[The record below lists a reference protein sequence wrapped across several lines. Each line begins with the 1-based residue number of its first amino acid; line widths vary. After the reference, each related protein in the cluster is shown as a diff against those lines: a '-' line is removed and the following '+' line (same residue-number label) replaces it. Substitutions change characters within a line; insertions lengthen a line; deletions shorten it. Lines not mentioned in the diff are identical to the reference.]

1 MNYFTKVLK
10 YGLDYTY
17 YGVLNIVFNI
27 LYAIFSALAFVS
39 FIPMLDV
46 LFKQTKGVYIKPEY
60 FGISNIREYLEDY
73 FNYYISRQLETD
85 ISSTLILVVGIVIF
99 FFLMKNLFN
108 YLALYN
114 ITFVKNGLLKNL
126 RGKLYS
132 KVVSMPISYFL
143 NKKKGDLMS
152 RITADILEIQ
162 TSYLSILEL
171 MVREPLTILFTLIVM
186 FTISPELTLFVILFI
201 PISGFIISII
211 GKKLRKDSKEVQQQQ
226 SNFLSM
232 IDETIS
238 GQKVIKSFLSESFFN
253 QKFDSINEML
263 YKFSN
268 KVINRKNL
276 AGPFSEFMGILV
288 IGVLLWFGGKM
299 VLINETISGTTF
311 IVFMGLAYNILT
323 PAKNLSKS
331 FYSIKKGNAAA
342 ERVFEI
348 IEFKPENDSN
358 RDQLLE
364 TFIDKIEF
372 KNVDFSFGQ
381 TKILDKISFTIK
393 KGESVALVG
402 SSGSGKTTIANL
414 LNGFY
419 NSDSGS
425 ISIDGMEISSITR
438 ESLYKKISIVTQE
451 SILFNDT
458 IMNNIRIGDLDSID
472 GDIINAAKE
481 ANAHEFILEQNE
493 KYDTN
498 IGDYGGKLSGGQ
510 KQRITIARAMLK
522 SPSILILDEAT
533 SSLDSESEKHV
544 QSAIENLMNQRTVFV
559 IAHRLSTVHNASKI
573 LVLDNGKIVQEGKHE
588 ELVNIDGL
596 YKQLHKMQFRT

>member
-1 MNYFTKVLK
+1 MSYFIRVLK
-10 YGLDYTY
+10 YGIEYY
-17 YGVLNIVFNI
+17 NYGVLNIFFNI

-46 LFKQTKGVYIKPEY
+46 LFKQTKTVYTEPEY
-60 FGISNIREYLEDY
+60 VGFSNILEYTEDY
-73 FNYYISRQLETD
+73 FNYYLSNQLETD

-126 RGKLYS
+126 RENLYS
-132 KVVSMPISYFL
+132 KVLNMPISYFL

-171 MVREPLTILFTLIVM
+171 MVREPLTIIFTLIVM
-186 FTISPELTLFVILFI
+186 FTISPQLTLFVTLFI

-226 SNFLSM
+226 SNFLSI

-238 GQKVIKSFLSESFFN
+238 GQKVIKSFLSENFFHN
-253 QKFDSINEML
+253 KFKSINNLL
-263 YKFSN
+263 YRFSN

-299 VLINETISGTTF
+299 VLISETISGTTF

-348 IEFKPENDSN
+348 IEYNKNKYDENRTLDFKKFKKNI
-358 RDQLLE
+358 
-364 TFIDKIEF
+364 TFNNVEF
-372 KNVDFSFGQ
+372 SYGEV
-381 TKILDKISFTIK
+381 KILDKISFTIN

-414 LNGFY
+414 LNGFFGPT
-419 NSDSGS
+419 SGNILIDDIS
-425 ISIDGMEISSITR
+425 ISNITK
-438 ESLYKKISIVTQE
+438 ESLYRNISIVTQE

-458 IMNNIRIGDLDSID
+458 ILNNIRIGNLEASKE
-472 GDIINAAKE
+472 DIIEASKE
-481 ANAHEFILEQNE
+481 ANAHEFIQEQLNS
-493 KYDTN
+493 YDTT
-498 IGDYGGKLSGGQ
+498 IGDYGNNLSGGQ
-510 KQRITIARAMLK
+510 KQRLTIARAMLK

-533 SSLDSESEKHV
+533 SSLDSKSEKKI
-544 QSAIENLMNQRTVFV
+544 QNAIDKLMHGKTSLI
-559 IAHRLSTVHNASKI
+559 IAHKFSTIKKCDKI
-573 LVLDNGKIVQEGKHE
+573 ILIDKGRIIAQGTHQELINSNSSYKNMN
-588 ELVNIDGL
+588 ELQI
-596 YKQLHKMQFRT
+596 

>member
-10 YGLDYTY
+10 YGLEYSY
-17 YGVLNIVFNI
+17 FAVLNIIFNI

-46 LFKQTKGVYIKPEY
+46 LFKQTKKVYEVPEY
-60 FGISNIREYLEDY
+60 SGIGNIREYAENY
-73 FNYYISRQLETD
+73 FNYYISKQLETD
-85 ISSTLILVVGIVIF
+85 ISTTLIIVVSIVIF
-99 FFLMKNLFN
+99 FFLMKNVFN
-108 YLALYN
+108 YLALFN
-114 ITFVKNGLLKNL
+114 ITFVKNGLLKKL
-126 RGKLYS
+126 RESLYS
-132 KVVSMPISYFL
+132 KVLVMPIPYFI

-211 GKKLRKDSKEVQQQQ
+211 GKRLRKDSKEVQQQQ
-226 SNFLSM
+226 SNFLSI

-238 GQKVIKSFLSESFFN
+238 GQKVIKSFLSESFFSR
-253 QKFDSINEML
+253 KFDKINHLL
-263 YKFSN
+263 YKYSN

-288 IGVLLWFGGKM
+288 IGVLLWFGGRM
-299 VLINETISGTTF
+299 VLVSESISGTTF

-348 IEFKPENDSN
+348 IEYDKYTNDGTRNIEIEEFK
-358 RDQLLE
+358 
-364 TFIDKIEF
+364 DKISFQDLEF
-372 KNVDFSFGQ
+372 SYGES
-381 TKILDKISFTIK
+381 KILDGITFTIK

-402 SSGSGKTTIANL
+402 SSGSGKSTIANL
-414 LNGFY
+414 LNGFF
-419 NSDSGS
+419 SADSGS
-425 ISIDGMEISSITR
+425 LLIDGINISDIKR
-438 ESLYKKISIVTQE
+438 ESLYKNISIVTQE
-451 SILFNDT
+451 SILFNDN
-458 IMNNIRIGDLDSID
+458 IFNNIKIGNLDAEKE
-472 GDIINAAKE
+472 DIIRAAKE
-481 ANAHEFILEQNE
+481 ANAHEFIEEQINGYE
-493 KYDTN
+493 TV
-498 IGDYGGKLSGGQ
+498 IGDYGNKLSGGQ
-510 KQRITIARAMLK
+510 KQRLTIARAMLK

-533 SSLDSESEKHV
+533 SSLDSKSEKKI
-544 QSAIENLMNQRTVFV
+544 QDAINKLMQGKTSLI
-559 IAHRLSTVHNASKI
+559 IAHKFSTIKKCDKI
-573 LVLDNGKIVQEGKHE
+573 ILIDKGRIIAQGTHE
-588 ELVNIDGL
+588 ELINSNSS
-596 YKQLHKMQFRT
+596 YKNMNELQI

>member
-1 MNYFTKVLK
+1 MNYFTRVLK
-10 YGLDYTY
+10 YGIDYSY
-17 YGVLNIVFNI
+17 FGLLNILFNI

-46 LFKQTKGVYIKPEY
+46 LFKQTEIVYTKPEY
-60 FGISNIREYLEDY
+60 TGIGNIREYLESY
-73 FNYYISRQLETD
+73 FNYYLSNQLETAV
-85 ISSTLILVVGIVIF
+85 SSTLIIVVGIVVF
-99 FFLMKNLFN
+99 FFLMKNIFN

-126 RGKLYS
+126 RENLYS
-132 KVVSMPISYFL
+132 KVLNMPISYFL

-186 FTISPELTLFVILFI
+186 FTISPRLTLFVTLFI

-211 GKKLRKDSKEVQQQQ
+211 GKKLRKDAKEVQQQQ
-226 SNFLSM
+226 SNFLS
-232 IDETIS
+232 IIEETVS
-238 GQKVIKSFLSESFFN
+238 GQKVIKSFLSESFFLD
-253 QKFDSINEML
+253 KFKSINSL
-263 YKFSN
+263 LFKFSN

-299 VLINETISGTTF
+299 VLISETISGTTF

-348 IEFKPENDSN
+348 IEYNNDRVDQKRDVELIKFENKI
-358 RDQLLE
+358 
-364 TFIDKIEF
+364 TFENIEF
-372 KNVDFSFGQ
+372 NYGDS
-381 TKILDKISFTIK
+381 KILDKISFTIN

-402 SSGSGKTTIANL
+402 SSGSGKSTIANI
-414 LNGFY
+414 LNGFF
-419 NSDSGS
+419 NPKSGNLLIDNNN
-425 ISIDGMEISSITR
+425 ISQITK
-438 ESLYKKISIVTQE
+438 ESLYKNISIVTQE
-451 SILFNDT
+451 SILFNDS
-458 IMNNIRIGDLDSID
+458 ILNNIKIGNLDSKKED
-472 GDIINAAKE
+472 VINAAKE
-481 ANAHEFILEQNE
+481 ANAHEFIEQQLDGYN
-493 KYDTN
+493 TM
-498 IGDYGGKLSGGQ
+498 IGDYGNKLSGGQ
-510 KQRITIARAMLK
+510 KQRLTIARAMLK

-533 SSLDSESEKHV
+533 SSLDSKSEKKI
-544 QSAIENLMNQRTVFV
+544 QDAINKLMQGKTSLI
-559 IAHRLSTVHNASKI
+559 IAHKFSTIKKCDKI
-573 LVLDNGKIVQEGKHE
+573 ILIDKGRIIAQGTHQELINSNSSYKNMN
-588 ELVNIDGL
+588 ELQI
-596 YKQLHKMQFRT
+596 

>member
-1 MNYFTKVLK
+1 MSYFTRVLK
-10 YGLDYTY
+10 YRIEYY
-17 YGVLNIVFNI
+17 NYGVLNILFNI

-46 LFKQTKGVYIKPEY
+46 LFKQTKTVYTEPKY
-60 FGISNIREYLEDY
+60 VGFSNILEYTEDY
-73 FNYYISRQLETD
+73 FNYYLSNQLETD

-126 RGKLYS
+126 RENLYS
-132 KVVSMPISYFL
+132 KVLNMPISYFL

-171 MVREPLTILFTLIVM
+171 MVREPLTIIFTLIVM
-186 FTISPELTLFVILFI
+186 FTISPQLTLFVTLFI

-226 SNFLSM
+226 SNFLSI

-238 GQKVIKSFLSESFFN
+238 GQKVIKSFLSEIFFHN
-253 QKFDSINEML
+253 KFKSINNLL
-263 YKFSN
+263 YRFSN

-348 IEFKPENDSN
+348 IEYNKNKYDENRTLDFKKFKKNI
-358 RDQLLE
+358 
-364 TFIDKIEF
+364 TFNNVEF
-372 KNVDFSFGQ
+372 SYGEV
-381 TKILDKISFTIK
+381 KILDKISFTIN

-414 LNGFY
+414 LNGFFGPT
-419 NSDSGS
+419 SGNILIDDIS
-425 ISIDGMEISSITR
+425 ISNITK
-438 ESLYKKISIVTQE
+438 ESLYRNISIVTQE

-458 IMNNIRIGDLDSID
+458 ILNNIRIGNLEASKE
-472 GDIINAAKE
+472 DIIEASKE
-481 ANAHEFILEQNE
+481 ANAHEFIQEQLNG
-493 KYDTN
+493 YDTI
-498 IGDYGGKLSGGQ
+498 IGDYGNNLSGGQ
-510 KQRITIARAMLK
+510 KQRLTIARAMLK

-533 SSLDSESEKHV
+533 SSLDSESEKKI
-544 QSAIENLMNQRTVFV
+544 QNAIDKLMHGKTSLI
-559 IAHRLSTVHNASKI
+559 IAHKFSTIKKCDKI
-573 LVLDNGKIVQEGKHE
+573 ILIDKGRIIAQGTHQELINSNSSYKNMN
-588 ELVNIDGL
+588 ELQI
-596 YKQLHKMQFRT
+596 

>member
-1 MNYFTKVLK
+1 MNYFTRVLK
-10 YGLDYTY
+10 YGIDYSY
-17 YGVLNIVFNI
+17 FGLLNILFNI

-46 LFKQTKGVYIKPEY
+46 LFKQTEIVYRKPEY
-60 FGISNIREYLEDY
+60 TGIGNIREYLESY
-73 FNYYISRQLETD
+73 FNYYLSNQLETD
-85 ISSTLILVVGIVIF
+85 VSSTLIIVVGIVVF
-99 FFLMKNLFN
+99 FFLMKNIFN

-126 RGKLYS
+126 RENLYS
-132 KVVSMPISYFL
+132 KVLNMPISYFL

-186 FTISPELTLFVILFI
+186 FTISPRLTLFVTLFI

-226 SNFLSM
+226 SNFLSI

-238 GQKVIKSFLSESFFN
+238 GQKVIKSFLSESFFLD
-253 QKFDSINEML
+253 KFKSINSL
-263 YKFSN
+263 LFKFSN

-299 VLINETISGTTF
+299 VLISETISGTTF

-348 IEFKPENDSN
+348 IEYNNDRVDQKRDVELIKFENKI
-358 RDQLLE
+358 
-364 TFIDKIEF
+364 TFENIEF
-372 KNVDFSFGQ
+372 NYGDS
-381 TKILDKISFTIK
+381 KILDKISFTIN

-402 SSGSGKTTIANL
+402 SSGSGKTTIANI
-414 LNGFY
+414 LNGFF
-419 NSDSGS
+419 NPKSGNLLIDNNN
-425 ISIDGMEISSITR
+425 ISQITK
-438 ESLYKKISIVTQE
+438 ESLYKNISIVTQE
-451 SILFNDT
+451 SILFNDS
-458 IMNNIRIGDLDSID
+458 ILNNIKIGNLDSKKED
-472 GDIINAAKE
+472 VINAAKE
-481 ANAHEFILEQNE
+481 ANAHEFIEQQLDGYN
-493 KYDTN
+493 TM
-498 IGDYGGKLSGGQ
+498 IGDYGNKLSGGQ
-510 KQRITIARAMLK
+510 KQRLTIARAMLK

-533 SSLDSESEKHV
+533 SSLDSKSEKKI
-544 QSAIENLMNQRTVFV
+544 QDAINKLMQGKTSLI
-559 IAHRLSTVHNASKI
+559 IAHKFSTIKKCDKI
-573 LVLDNGKIVQEGKHE
+573 ILIDKGKIIAQGTHE
-588 ELVNIDGL
+588 ELINSNSS
-596 YKQLHKMQFRT
+596 YKNMNELQI

>member
-1 MNYFTKVLK
+1 MNYFTRVLK
-10 YGLDYTY
+10 YGIDYSY
-17 YGVLNIVFNI
+17 FGLLNILFNI

-46 LFKQTKGVYIKPEY
+46 LFKQTEIVYTKPEY
-60 FGISNIREYLEDY
+60 TGIGNIREYLESY
-73 FNYYISRQLETD
+73 FNYYLSNQLETD
-85 ISSTLILVVGIVIF
+85 VSSTLIIVVGIVVF
-99 FFLMKNLFN
+99 FFLMKNIFN

-126 RGKLYS
+126 RENLYS
-132 KVVSMPISYFL
+132 KVLNMPISYFL

-186 FTISPELTLFVILFI
+186 FTISPRLTLFVTLFI

-226 SNFLSM
+226 SNFLSI

-238 GQKVIKSFLSESFFN
+238 GQKVIKSFLSESFFLD
-253 QKFDSINEML
+253 KFKSINSL
-263 YKFSN
+263 LFKFSN

-299 VLINETISGTTF
+299 VLISETISGTTF

-348 IEFKPENDSN
+348 IEYNNDRVDQKRDVELIKFENKI
-358 RDQLLE
+358 
-364 TFIDKIEF
+364 TFENIEF
-372 KNVDFSFGQ
+372 NYGDS
-381 TKILDKISFTIK
+381 KILDKISFNIN

-402 SSGSGKTTIANL
+402 SSGSGKTTIANI
-414 LNGFY
+414 LNGFF
-419 NSDSGS
+419 NPKSGNLLIDNNN
-425 ISIDGMEISSITR
+425 ISQITK
-438 ESLYKKISIVTQE
+438 ESLYKNISIVTQE
-451 SILFNDT
+451 SILFNDS
-458 IMNNIRIGDLDSID
+458 ILNNIKIGNLDSKKED
-472 GDIINAAKE
+472 VINAAKD
-481 ANAHEFILEQNE
+481 ANAHEFIEQQLNG
-493 KYDTN
+493 YDTM
-498 IGDYGGKLSGGQ
+498 IGDYGNKLSGGQ
-510 KQRITIARAMLK
+510 KQRLTIARAMLK

-533 SSLDSESEKHV
+533 SSLDSKSEKKI
-544 QSAIENLMNQRTVFV
+544 QDAINKLMEGKTSLI
-559 IAHRLSTVHNASKI
+559 IAHKFSTIKKCDKI
-573 LVLDNGKIVQEGKHE
+573 ILIDKGKIIAQGTHE
-588 ELVNIDGL
+588 ELINSNSS
-596 YKQLHKMQFRT
+596 YKNMNELQI

>member
-1 MNYFTKVLK
+1 MSYFTRVLK
-10 YGLDYTY
+10 YGIEYY
-17 YGVLNIVFNI
+17 NYGVLNILFNI

-46 LFKQTKGVYIKPEY
+46 LFKQTKTVYTEPEY
-60 FGISNIREYLEDY
+60 GGFNNILEYTEDY
-73 FNYYISRQLETD
+73 FNYYLSNQLETD

-126 RGKLYS
+126 RENLYS
-132 KVVSMPISYFL
+132 KVLNMPISYFL

-171 MVREPLTILFTLIVM
+171 MVREPLTIIFTLIVM
-186 FTISPELTLFVILFI
+186 FTISPQLTLFVTLFI

-226 SNFLSM
+226 SNFLSI

-238 GQKVIKSFLSESFFN
+238 GQKVIKSFLSENFFHN
-253 QKFDSINEML
+253 KFKSINNLL
-263 YKFSN
+263 YRFSN

-299 VLINETISGTTF
+299 VLISETISGTTF

-348 IEFKPENDSN
+348 IEYNKNKYDENRTLDFKKFKKNI
-358 RDQLLE
+358 
-364 TFIDKIEF
+364 TFNNVEF
-372 KNVDFSFGQ
+372 SYGEV
-381 TKILDKISFTIK
+381 KILDKISFTIN

-414 LNGFY
+414 LNGFFGPT
-419 NSDSGS
+419 SGNILIDDIS
-425 ISIDGMEISSITR
+425 ISNITK
-438 ESLYKKISIVTQE
+438 ESLYRNISIVTQE

-458 IMNNIRIGDLDSID
+458 ILNNIRIGNLEASKE
-472 GDIINAAKE
+472 DIIEASKE
-481 ANAHEFILEQNE
+481 ANAHEFIQEQLNS
-493 KYDTN
+493 YDTT
-498 IGDYGGKLSGGQ
+498 IGDYGNNLSGGQ
-510 KQRITIARAMLK
+510 KQRLTIARAILK

-533 SSLDSESEKHV
+533 SSLDSESEKKI
-544 QSAIENLMNQRTVFV
+544 QNAIDKLMHGKTSLI
-559 IAHRLSTVHNASKI
+559 IAHKFSTIKKCDKI
-573 LVLDNGKIVQEGKHE
+573 ILIDKGRIIAQGTHQELINSNSSYKNMN
-588 ELVNIDGL
+588 ELQI
-596 YKQLHKMQFRT
+596 

>member
-1 MNYFTKVLK
+1 MNYFTRVLK

-17 YGVLNIVFNI
+17 YGVLNIIFNI

-46 LFKQTKGVYIKPEY
+46 LFKQTKDVYNEPEY
-60 FGISNIREYLEDY
+60 SGISDIREYLEDY
-73 FNYYISRQLETD
+73 FNYYISKQLETD

-126 RGKLYS
+126 RGRLYS
-132 KVVSMPISYFL
+132 RVISMPISYFL

-238 GQKVIKSFLSESFFN
+238 GQKVIKSFLSESYFN
-253 QKFDSINEML
+253 QKFNSINEML

-348 IEFKPENDSN
+348 IEFQPDNDSN

-364 TFIDKIEF
+364 TFNDKIEF
-372 KNVDFSFGQ
+372 KNVDFSYGQ
-381 TKILDKISFTIK
+381 TKILDKISFSIK

-419 NSDSGS
+419 NSSSGS

-438 ESLYKKISIVTQE
+438 DSLYKNISIVTQE

-472 GDIINAAKE
+472 EDIVNAAKE
-481 ANAHEFILEQNE
+481 ANAHEFIIQQIE

-510 KQRITIARAMLK
+510 KQRLTIARAMLK

-533 SSLDSESEKHV
+533 SSLDSESEKKI
-544 QSAIENLMNQRTVFV
+544 QDAIDKLMLDKTSLI
-559 IAHRLSTVHNASKI
+559 IAHKFSTIKKCDKI
-573 LVLDNGKIVQEGKHE
+573 ILIEKGRIVAEGTHD
-588 ELVNIDGL
+588 ELINSNSS
-596 YKQLHKMQFRT
+596 YKNMNELQM

>member
-46 LFKQTKGVYIKPEY
+46 LFKQTKEVYIEPEY
-60 FGISNIREYLEDY
+60 SGISNIREYLEDY

-132 KVVSMPISYFL
+132 KVISMPISYFL

-348 IEFKPENDSN
+348 IEFKPDKDSN

-364 TFIDKIEF
+364 TFKDKIEF
-372 KNVDFSFGQ
+372 KNVDFSYGQ
-381 TKILDKISFTIK
+381 SKILDKISFTIK
-393 KGESVALVG
+393 KGQSVALVG

-425 ISIDGMEISSITR
+425 ISIDGMQISSITR

-481 ANAHEFILEQNE
+481 ANAHEFILEQSE

-510 KQRITIARAMLK
+510 KQRLTIARAMLK

-533 SSLDSESEKHV
+533 SSLDSESEKKI
-544 QSAIENLMNQRTVFV
+544 QDAIDKLMLDKTSLI
-559 IAHRLSTVHNASKI
+559 IAHKFSTIKKCDKI
-573 LVLDNGKIVQEGKHE
+573 ILIDKGRIVAEGTHD
-588 ELVNIDGL
+588 ELINSNSS
-596 YKQLHKMQFRT
+596 YKNMNELQM

>member
-10 YGLDYTY
+10 YGLEYSY
-17 YGVLNIVFNI
+17 FAVLNILFNI

-46 LFKQTKGVYIKPEY
+46 LFKQTKKVYEVPEY
-60 FGISNIREYLEDY
+60 SGIGNIREYAENY
-73 FNYYISRQLETD
+73 FNYYISKQLETD
-85 ISSTLILVVGIVIF
+85 ISTTLIIVVSIVIF
-99 FFLMKNLFN
+99 FFLMKNVFN
-108 YLALYN
+108 YLALFN
-114 ITFVKNGLLKNL
+114 ITFVKNGLLKKL
-126 RGKLYS
+126 RERLYS
-132 KVVSMPISYFL
+132 KVLVMPIPYFI

-211 GKKLRKDSKEVQQQQ
+211 GKRLRKDSKEVQQQQ
-226 SNFLSM
+226 SNFLSI

-238 GQKVIKSFLSESFFN
+238 GQKVIKSFLSESFFSR
-253 QKFDSINEML
+253 KFDKINHL
-263 YKFSN
+263 LFKYSN

-288 IGVLLWFGGKM
+288 IGVLLWFGGRM
-299 VLINETISGTTF
+299 VLVSESISGTTF

-348 IEFKPENDSN
+348 IEYDKYTNDGTRNIEIEEFK
-358 RDQLLE
+358 
-364 TFIDKIEF
+364 DKISFQDLEF
-372 KNVDFSFGQ
+372 SYGES
-381 TKILDKISFTIK
+381 KILDGITFTIK

-402 SSGSGKTTIANL
+402 SSGSGKSTIANL
-414 LNGFY
+414 LNGFF
-419 NSDSGS
+419 SADSGS
-425 ISIDGMEISSITR
+425 LLIDGINISDIKR
-438 ESLYKKISIVTQE
+438 ESLYKNISIVTQE
-451 SILFNDT
+451 SILFNDN
-458 IMNNIRIGDLDSID
+458 IFNNIKIGNLDAEKE
-472 GDIINAAKE
+472 DIISAAKE
-481 ANAHEFILEQNE
+481 ANAHEFIEEQINGYE
-493 KYDTN
+493 TV
-498 IGDYGGKLSGGQ
+498 IGDYGNKLSGGQ
-510 KQRITIARAMLK
+510 KQRLTIARAMLK

-533 SSLDSESEKHV
+533 SSLDSKSEKKI
-544 QSAIENLMNQRTVFV
+544 QDAINKLMQGKTSLI
-559 IAHRLSTVHNASKI
+559 IAHKFSTIKKCDKI
-573 LVLDNGKIVQEGKHE
+573 ILIDKGRIIAQGTHE
-588 ELVNIDGL
+588 ELINSNSS
-596 YKQLHKMQFRT
+596 YKNMNELQI

>member
-10 YGLDYTY
+10 YGLEYSY
-17 YGVLNIVFNI
+17 FAVLNILFNI

-46 LFKQTKGVYIKPEY
+46 LFKQTKKVYEMPVY
-60 FGISNIREYLEDY
+60 SGIGNIREYAENY
-73 FNYYISRQLETD
+73 FNYYISKQLETD
-85 ISSTLILVVGIVIF
+85 ISTTLIIVVSIVIF
-99 FFLMKNLFN
+99 FFLMKNVFN
-108 YLALYN
+108 YLALFN
-114 ITFVKNGLLKNL
+114 ITFVKNGLLKKL
-126 RGKLYS
+126 RESLYS
-132 KVVSMPISYFL
+132 KVLVMPISYFI

-211 GKKLRKDSKEVQQQQ
+211 GKRLRKDSKEVQQQQ
-226 SNFLSM
+226 SNFLSI

-238 GQKVIKSFLSESFFN
+238 GQKVIKSFLSESFFSR
-253 QKFDSINEML
+253 KFDKINHLL
-263 YKFSN
+263 YKYSN

-288 IGVLLWFGGKM
+288 IGVLLWFGGRM
-299 VLINETISGTTF
+299 VLVSESISGTTF

-348 IEFKPENDSN
+348 IEYDKYSNDRTRNIEIEEFK
-358 RDQLLE
+358 
-364 TFIDKIEF
+364 DKISFQDLEF
-372 KNVDFSFGQ
+372 SYGES
-381 TKILDKISFTIK
+381 KILDGITFTIK

-402 SSGSGKTTIANL
+402 SSGSGKSTIANL
-414 LNGFY
+414 LNGFF
-419 NSDSGS
+419 SADSGS
-425 ISIDGMEISSITR
+425 LLIDGINISDIKR
-438 ESLYKKISIVTQE
+438 ESLYKNISIVTQE
-451 SILFNDT
+451 SILFNDN
-458 IMNNIRIGDLDSID
+458 IFNNIKIGNLDAEKE
-472 GDIINAAKE
+472 DIIRAAKE
-481 ANAHEFILEQNE
+481 ANAHEFIEEQINGYE
-493 KYDTN
+493 TV
-498 IGDYGGKLSGGQ
+498 IGDYGNKLSGGQ
-510 KQRITIARAMLK
+510 KQRLTIARAMLK

-533 SSLDSESEKHV
+533 SSLDSKSEKKI
-544 QSAIENLMNQRTVFV
+544 QDAINKLMQGKTSLI
-559 IAHRLSTVHNASKI
+559 IAHKFSTIKKCDKI
-573 LVLDNGKIVQEGKHE
+573 ILIDKGRIIAQGTHE
-588 ELVNIDGL
+588 ELINSNSS
-596 YKQLHKMQFRT
+596 YKNMNELQI

>member
-1 MNYFTKVLK
+1 MNYFTRVLK

-17 YGVLNIVFNI
+17 YGVLNIIFNI

-46 LFKQTKGVYIKPEY
+46 LFKQTKDVYTEPEY
-60 FGISNIREYLEDY
+60 SGISNIREYLEDY

-132 KVVSMPISYFL
+132 RVISMPISYFL

-253 QKFDSINEML
+253 QKFNSINDML

-348 IEFKPENDSN
+348 IEFQPDNDSN

-364 TFIDKIEF
+364 TFNDKIEF
-372 KNVDFSFGQ
+372 KNVDFSYGQ
-381 TKILDKISFTIK
+381 TKILDKISFSIK

-419 NSDSGS
+419 NPNSGS

-438 ESLYKKISIVTQE
+438 DSLYKNISIVTQE

-458 IMNNIRIGDLDSID
+458 IMNNIRIGDLDSMD
-472 GDIINAAKE
+472 EDIVNAAKE
-481 ANAHEFILEQNE
+481 ANAHEFIIQQIE

-510 KQRITIARAMLK
+510 KQRLTIARAMLK

-533 SSLDSESEKHV
+533 SSLDSESEKKI
-544 QSAIENLMNQRTVFV
+544 QDAIDKLMLDKTSLI
-559 IAHRLSTVHNASKI
+559 IAHKFSTIKKCDKI
-573 LVLDNGKIVQEGKHE
+573 ILIDKGRIVAEGTHD
-588 ELVNIDGL
+588 ELINSNSS
-596 YKQLHKMQFRT
+596 YKNMNELQM

>member
-46 LFKQTKGVYIKPEY
+46 LFKQTKDVYIEPEY
-60 FGISNIREYLEDY
+60 SGISNIREYLEDY

-132 KVVSMPISYFL
+132 KVISMPISYFL

-238 GQKVIKSFLSESFFN
+238 GQKVIKSFLSESFFD
-253 QKFDSINEML
+253 QKFDSINKML

-268 KVINRKNL
+268 RVINRKNL

-364 TFIDKIEF
+364 TFKDKIEF
-372 KNVDFSFGQ
+372 KNVDFSYGQ
-381 TKILDKISFTIK
+381 SKILDKISFTIK
-393 KGESVALVG
+393 KGQSVALVG

-481 ANAHEFILEQNE
+481 ANAHEFILEQSE

-510 KQRITIARAMLK
+510 KQRLTIARAMLK

-533 SSLDSESEKHV
+533 SSLDSESEKKI
-544 QSAIENLMNQRTVFV
+544 QDAIDKLMLDKTSLI
-559 IAHRLSTVHNASKI
+559 IAHKFSTIKKCDKI
-573 LVLDNGKIVQEGKHE
+573 ILIDKGRIVAEGTHD
-588 ELVNIDGL
+588 ELINSNSS
-596 YKQLHKMQFRT
+596 YKNMNELQM

>member
-1 MNYFTKVLK
+1 MNYFTRVLK
-10 YGLDYTY
+10 YGIDYSY
-17 YGVLNIVFNI
+17 FGLLNILFNI

-46 LFKQTKGVYIKPEY
+46 LFKQTEIVYTKPEY
-60 FGISNIREYLEDY
+60 TGIGNIREYLESY
-73 FNYYISRQLETD
+73 FNYYLSNQLETD
-85 ISSTLILVVGIVIF
+85 VSSTLIIVVGIVVF
-99 FFLMKNLFN
+99 FFLMKNIFN

-126 RGKLYS
+126 RENLYS
-132 KVVSMPISYFL
+132 KVLNMPISYFI

-186 FTISPELTLFVILFI
+186 FTISPRLTLFVTLFI

-226 SNFLSM
+226 SNFLSI

-238 GQKVIKSFLSESFFN
+238 GQKVIKSFLSESFFLDTF
-253 QKFDSINEML
+253 KSINTL
-263 YKFSN
+263 LFKFSN

-299 VLINETISGTTF
+299 VLISETISGTTF

-348 IEFKPENDSN
+348 IEYNNDRVDQKRDVELIKFENKI
-358 RDQLLE
+358 
-364 TFIDKIEF
+364 TFENIEF
-372 KNVDFSFGQ
+372 NYGDS
-381 TKILDKISFTIK
+381 KILDKISFTIN

-402 SSGSGKTTIANL
+402 SSGSGKTTIANI
-414 LNGFY
+414 LNGFF
-419 NSDSGS
+419 NPKSGNLLIDNNN
-425 ISIDGMEISSITR
+425 ISKITK
-438 ESLYKKISIVTQE
+438 ESLYKNISIVTQE
-451 SILFNDT
+451 SILFNDS
-458 IMNNIRIGDLDSID
+458 ILNNIKIGNLDSKKED
-472 GDIINAAKE
+472 VINAAKE
-481 ANAHEFILEQNE
+481 ANAHEFIEQQLDGYN
-493 KYDTN
+493 TM
-498 IGDYGGKLSGGQ
+498 IGDYGNKLSGGQ
-510 KQRITIARAMLK
+510 KQRLTIARAMLK

-533 SSLDSESEKHV
+533 SSLDSKSEKKI
-544 QSAIENLMNQRTVFV
+544 QDAINKLMQGKTSLI
-559 IAHRLSTVHNASKI
+559 IAHKFSTIKKCDKI
-573 LVLDNGKIVQEGKHE
+573 ILIDKGKIIAQGTHE
-588 ELVNIDGL
+588 ELINSNSS
-596 YKQLHKMQFRT
+596 YKNMNELQI

>member
-1 MNYFTKVLK
+1 MSYFTRVLK
-10 YGLDYTY
+10 YGLDYSY
-17 YGVLNIVFNI
+17 FAVLNIIFNI

-46 LFKQTKGVYIKPEY
+46 LFKQTKKVYIEPEY
-60 FGISNIREYLEDY
+60 TGISDIREYAENY
-73 FNYYISRQLETD
+73 FNYYISKQLETD
-85 ISSTLILVVGIVIF
+85 ISSTLIIVVSIVIF
-99 FFLMKNLFN
+99 FFLMKNIFN

-114 ITFVKNGLLKNL
+114 ITFVKNGLLKKL
-126 RGKLYS
+126 RENLYS
-132 KVVSMPISYFL
+132 KVLLMPISYFL

-186 FTISPELTLFVILFI
+186 FTISPSLTFFVILFI
-201 PISGFIISII
+201 PISGFVISII

-226 SNFLSM
+226 SNFLSI

-238 GQKVIKSFLSESFFN
+238 GQKVIKSFISESFFLK
-253 QKFDSINEML
+253 KFDEINNL
-263 YKFSN
+263 LFRYSN
-268 KVINRKNL
+268 KVVNRKNL

-299 VLINETISGTTF
+299 VLINASISGTTF

-348 IEFKPENDSN
+348 IEYSKEINDQVRS
-358 RDQLLE
+358 
-364 TFIDKIEF
+364 IDMNEF
-372 KNVDFSFGQ
+372 K
-381 TKILDKISFTIK
+381 DKISFNDLEFSYGESKIIDKLSFTIN
-393 KGESVALVG
+393 KGESIALVG

-414 LNGFY
+414 LNGFFNA
-419 NSDSGS
+419 NSGN
-425 ISIDGMEISSITR
+425 IIIDGINITDIKR
-438 ESLYKKISIVTQE
+438 ESLYKNISIVTQE

-458 IMNNIRIGDLDSID
+458 IFNNIKIGNLDSNRE
-472 GDIINAAKE
+472 DIINAAKE
-481 ANAHEFILEQNE
+481 ANAHDFIKDQVNG
-493 KYDTN
+493 YDTV
-498 IGDYGGKLSGGQ
+498 IGDYGNKLSGGQ
-510 KQRITIARAMLK
+510 KQRLTIARAMLK

-533 SSLDSESEKHV
+533 SSLDSESEKKI
-544 QSAIENLMNQRTVFV
+544 QDAINKLMYGKTSLI
-559 IAHRLSTVHNASKI
+559 IAHKFSTIKKCDKI
-573 LVLDNGKIVQEGKHE
+573 ILIDKGRIVAQGTHD
-588 ELVNIDGL
+588 ELINSNSL
-596 YKQLHKMQFRT
+596 YKNMNELQI

>member
-10 YGLDYTY
+10 YGLEYSY
-17 YGVLNIVFNI
+17 FAVLNILFNI

-46 LFKQTKGVYIKPEY
+46 LFKQTKKVYEMPVY
-60 FGISNIREYLEDY
+60 SGIGNIREYAENY
-73 FNYYISRQLETD
+73 FNYYISKQLETD
-85 ISSTLILVVGIVIF
+85 ISTTLIIVVSIVIF
-99 FFLMKNLFN
+99 FFLMKNVFN
-108 YLALYN
+108 YLALFN
-114 ITFVKNGLLKNL
+114 ITFVKNGLLKKL
-126 RGKLYS
+126 RERLYS
-132 KVVSMPISYFL
+132 KVLVMPIPYFI

-211 GKKLRKDSKEVQQQQ
+211 GKRLRKDSKEVQQQQ
-226 SNFLSM
+226 SNFLSI

-238 GQKVIKSFLSESFFN
+238 GQKVIKSFLSESFFSR
-253 QKFDSINEML
+253 KFDKINHL
-263 YKFSN
+263 LFKYSN

-288 IGVLLWFGGKM
+288 IGVLLWFGGRM
-299 VLINETISGTTF
+299 VLVSESISGTTF

-348 IEFKPENDSN
+348 IEYDKYSNDRTRNIEIEEFK
-358 RDQLLE
+358 
-364 TFIDKIEF
+364 DKISFQDLEF
-372 KNVDFSFGQ
+372 SYGES
-381 TKILDKISFTIK
+381 KILDGITFTIK

-402 SSGSGKTTIANL
+402 SSGSGKSTIANL
-414 LNGFY
+414 LNGFF
-419 NSDSGS
+419 SADSGS
-425 ISIDGMEISSITR
+425 LLIDGINISDIKR
-438 ESLYKKISIVTQE
+438 ESLYKNISIVTQE
-451 SILFNDT
+451 SILFNDN
-458 IMNNIRIGDLDSID
+458 IFNNIKIGNLDAEKE
-472 GDIINAAKE
+472 DIIRAAKE
-481 ANAHEFILEQNE
+481 ANAHEFIEEQINGYE
-493 KYDTN
+493 TV
-498 IGDYGGKLSGGQ
+498 IGDYGNKLSGGQ
-510 KQRITIARAMLK
+510 KQRLTIARAMLK

-533 SSLDSESEKHV
+533 SSLDSKSEKKI
-544 QSAIENLMNQRTVFV
+544 QDAINKLMQGKTSLI
-559 IAHRLSTVHNASKI
+559 IAHKFSTIKKCDKI
-573 LVLDNGKIVQEGKHE
+573 ILIDKGRIIAQGTHE
-588 ELVNIDGL
+588 ELINSNSS
-596 YKQLHKMQFRT
+596 YKNMNELQI

>member
-17 YGVLNIVFNI
+17 YGVLNIIFNI

-46 LFKQTKGVYIKPEY
+46 LFKQTKDVYSEPEY
-60 FGISNIREYLEDY
+60 SGISNIREYLEDY

-132 KVVSMPISYFL
+132 RVISMPISYFL

-238 GQKVIKSFLSESFFN
+238 GQKVIKSFLSESYFN
-253 QKFDSINEML
+253 QKFNSINEML

-348 IEFKPENDSN
+348 IEFQPDNDSN

-364 TFIDKIEF
+364 TFNDKIEF
-372 KNVDFSFGQ
+372 KNVDFSYGQ
-381 TKILDKISFTIK
+381 TKILDKISFSIK

-419 NSDSGS
+419 NSNSGS

-438 ESLYKKISIVTQE
+438 DSLYKNISIVTQE

-472 GDIINAAKE
+472 EDIVNAAKE
-481 ANAHEFILEQNE
+481 ANAHEFIIQQIE

-510 KQRITIARAMLK
+510 KQRLTIARAMLK

-533 SSLDSESEKHV
+533 SSLDSESEKKI
-544 QSAIENLMNQRTVFV
+544 QDAIDKLMLDKTSLI
-559 IAHRLSTVHNASKI
+559 IAHKFSTIKKCDKI
-573 LVLDNGKIVQEGKHE
+573 ILIDKGRIVAEGTHD
-588 ELVNIDGL
+588 ELINSNSS
-596 YKQLHKMQFRT
+596 YKNMNELQM

>member
-46 LFKQTKGVYIKPEY
+46 LFKQTKDVYIEPEY
-60 FGISNIREYLEDY
+60 SGISNIREYLEDY

-132 KVVSMPISYFL
+132 KVISMPISYFL

-238 GQKVIKSFLSESFFN
+238 GQKVIKSFLSESFFD
-253 QKFDSINEML
+253 QKFDSINKML

-268 KVINRKNL
+268 RVINRKNL

-348 IEFKPENDSN
+348 IEFKHDNDSN

-364 TFIDKIEF
+364 TFKDKIEF
-372 KNVDFSFGQ
+372 KNVDFSYGQ
-381 TKILDKISFTIK
+381 SKILDKISFTIK
-393 KGESVALVG
+393 KGHSVALVG

-419 NSDSGS
+419 NSNSGS

-438 ESLYKKISIVTQE
+438 ESLYKNISIVTQE

-472 GDIINAAKE
+472 EDIVNAAKE
-481 ANAHEFILEQNE
+481 ANAHEFILEQSE

-510 KQRITIARAMLK
+510 KQRLTIARAMLK

-533 SSLDSESEKHV
+533 SSLDSESEKKI
-544 QSAIENLMNQRTVFV
+544 QDAIDKLMVDKTSLI
-559 IAHRLSTVHNASKI
+559 IAHKFSTIKKCDKI
-573 LVLDNGKIVQEGKHE
+573 ILIDKGRILAEGTHD
-588 ELVNIDGL
+588 ELINSNSS
-596 YKQLHKMQFRT
+596 YKNMNELQM

>member
-46 LFKQTKGVYIKPEY
+46 LFKQTKDVYIEPEY
-60 FGISNIREYLEDY
+60 SGVSNIREYLEDY

-126 RGKLYS
+126 RGKLYF
-132 KVVSMPISYFL
+132 KVISMPISYFL

-364 TFIDKIEF
+364 TFKDKIEF
-372 KNVDFSFGQ
+372 KNVDFSYGQ
-381 TKILDKISFTIK
+381 SKILDKISFTIK
-393 KGESVALVG
+393 KGQSVALVG

-458 IMNNIRIGDLDSID
+458 IMNNIRIGDLDSVD
-472 GDIINAAKE
+472 GDVINAAKE
-481 ANAHEFILEQNE
+481 ANAHEFVLEQSE

-533 SSLDSESEKHV
+533 SSLDSESEKKI
-544 QSAIENLMNQRTVFV
+544 QDAIDKLMLDKTSLI
-559 IAHRLSTVHNASKI
+559 IAHKFSTIKKCDKI
-573 LVLDNGKIVQEGKHE
+573 ILIDKGRIVAEGTHD
-588 ELVNIDGL
+588 ELINSNSS
-596 YKQLHKMQFRT
+596 YKNMNELQM

>member
-1 MNYFTKVLK
+1 MSYFTRVLK
-10 YGLDYTY
+10 YGIEYY
-17 YGVLNIVFNI
+17 NYGVLNILFNI

-46 LFKQTKGVYIKPEY
+46 LFKQTKTVYTEPEY
-60 FGISNIREYLEDY
+60 VGFSNILEYTEDY
-73 FNYYISRQLETD
+73 FNYYLSNQLETD

-126 RGKLYS
+126 RENLYS
-132 KVVSMPISYFL
+132 KVLNMPISYFL

-171 MVREPLTILFTLIVM
+171 MVREPLTIIFTLIVM
-186 FTISPELTLFVILFI
+186 FTISPQLTLFVTLFI

-226 SNFLSM
+226 SNFLSI

-238 GQKVIKSFLSESFFN
+238 GQKVIKSFLSENFFHN
-253 QKFDSINEML
+253 KFKSINNLL
-263 YKFSN
+263 YRFSN

-348 IEFKPENDSN
+348 IEYNKNKYDENRTLDFKKFKKNI
-358 RDQLLE
+358 
-364 TFIDKIEF
+364 TFNNVEF
-372 KNVDFSFGQ
+372 SYGEV
-381 TKILDKISFTIK
+381 KILDKISFTIN

-414 LNGFY
+414 LNGFFGPT
-419 NSDSGS
+419 SGNILIDDIS
-425 ISIDGMEISSITR
+425 ISNITK
-438 ESLYKKISIVTQE
+438 ESLYRNISIVTQE

-458 IMNNIRIGDLDSID
+458 ILNNIRIGNLEASKE
-472 GDIINAAKE
+472 DIIEASKE
-481 ANAHEFILEQNE
+481 ANAHEFIQEQLNS
-493 KYDTN
+493 YDTT
-498 IGDYGGKLSGGQ
+498 IGDYGNNLSGGQ
-510 KQRITIARAMLK
+510 KQRLTIARAMLK

-533 SSLDSESEKHV
+533 SSLDSESEKKI
-544 QSAIENLMNQRTVFV
+544 QNAIDKLMHGKTSLI
-559 IAHRLSTVHNASKI
+559 IAHKFSTIKKCDKI
-573 LVLDNGKIVQEGKHE
+573 ILIDKGRIIAQGTHE
-588 ELVNIDGL
+588 ELINSNSS
-596 YKQLHKMQFRT
+596 YKNMNELQI

>member
-1 MNYFTKVLK
+1 MNYFTRVLK

-17 YGVLNIVFNI
+17 YGVLNIAFNI

-46 LFKQTKGVYIKPEY
+46 LFKQTRDVYIEPEY
-60 FGISNIREYLEDY
+60 SGISNIREYLEDY

-132 KVVSMPISYFL
+132 RVISMPISYFL

-253 QKFDSINEML
+253 QKFNSINEKL

-299 VLINETISGTTF
+299 VLIDETISGTTF

-348 IEFKPENDSN
+348 IEFKPDNDSN

-364 TFIDKIEF
+364 TFKDKIEF
-372 KNVDFSFGQ
+372 KNVDFSYGQ
-381 TKILDKISFTIK
+381 SKILDKISFTIK
-393 KGESVALVG
+393 KGQSVALVG

-458 IMNNIRIGDLDSID
+458 IMNNIRIGDLDSVD

-481 ANAHEFILEQNE
+481 ANAHEFILEQSE

-510 KQRITIARAMLK
+510 KQRLTIARAMLK

-533 SSLDSESEKHV
+533 SSLDSESEKKI
-544 QSAIENLMNQRTVFV
+544 QDAIDKLMLDKTSLI
-559 IAHRLSTVHNASKI
+559 IAHKFSTIKKCDKI
-573 LVLDNGKIVQEGKHE
+573 ILIDKGRILAEGTHD
-588 ELVNIDGL
+588 ELINSNSS
-596 YKQLHKMQFRT
+596 YKNMNELQM

>member
-1 MNYFTKVLK
+1 MSYFTRVLK
-10 YGLDYTY
+10 YGLDYSY
-17 YGVLNIVFNI
+17 FAVLNVIFNI

-46 LFKQTKGVYIKPEY
+46 LFKQTKKVYIEPEY
-60 FGISNIREYLEDY
+60 TGISDIREYAENY
-73 FNYYISRQLETD
+73 FNYYISKQLETD
-85 ISSTLILVVGIVIF
+85 ISSTLIIVVSIVIF
-99 FFLMKNLFN
+99 FFLMKNIFN

-114 ITFVKNGLLKNL
+114 ITFVKNGLLKKL
-126 RGKLYS
+126 RENLYS
-132 KVVSMPISYFL
+132 KVLLMPISYFL

-186 FTISPELTLFVILFI
+186 FTISPSLTLFVILFI

-226 SNFLSM
+226 SNFLSI

-238 GQKVIKSFLSESFFN
+238 GQKVIKSFISESFFLK
-253 QKFDSINEML
+253 KFDEINNL
-263 YKFSN
+263 LFRYSN
-268 KVINRKNL
+268 KVVNRKNL

-299 VLINETISGTTF
+299 VLINASISGTTF

-348 IEFKPENDSN
+348 IEYSKEINDQRRS
-358 RDQLLE
+358 
-364 TFIDKIEF
+364 IDMNEF
-372 KNVDFSFGQ
+372 KN
-381 TKILDKISFTIK
+381 KISFNDLEFSYGESKIIDKLSFTIN
-393 KGESVALVG
+393 KGESIALVG

-414 LNGFY
+414 LNGFFNA
-419 NSDSGS
+419 NSGN
-425 ISIDGMEISSITR
+425 IIIDGINITDIKR
-438 ESLYKKISIVTQE
+438 ESLYKNISIVTQE

-458 IMNNIRIGDLDSID
+458 IFNNIKIGNLDSNRE
-472 GDIINAAKE
+472 DIISAAKE
-481 ANAHEFILEQNE
+481 ANAHDFIKDQVNG
-493 KYDTN
+493 YDTV
-498 IGDYGGKLSGGQ
+498 IGDYGNKLSGGQ
-510 KQRITIARAMLK
+510 KQRLTIARAMLK

-533 SSLDSESEKHV
+533 SSLDSESEKKI
-544 QSAIENLMNQRTVFV
+544 QDAINKLMYGKTSLI
-559 IAHRLSTVHNASKI
+559 IAHKFSTIKKCDKI
-573 LVLDNGKIVQEGKHE
+573 ILIDKGRIVAQGTHD
-588 ELVNIDGL
+588 ELINSNSL
-596 YKQLHKMQFRT
+596 YKNMNELQI

>member
-1 MNYFTKVLK
+1 MNYFTRVLK
-10 YGLDYTY
+10 YGIDYSY
-17 YGVLNIVFNI
+17 FGLLNILFNI

-46 LFKQTKGVYIKPEY
+46 LFKQTEIIYTKPEY
-60 FGISNIREYLEDY
+60 TGIGNIREYLESY
-73 FNYYISRQLETD
+73 FNYYLSNQLETD
-85 ISSTLILVVGIVIF
+85 VSSTLIIVVGIVVF
-99 FFLMKNLFN
+99 FFLMKNIFN

-126 RGKLYS
+126 RENLYS
-132 KVVSMPISYFL
+132 KVLNMPISYFL

-186 FTISPELTLFVILFI
+186 FTISPRLTLFVTLFI

-226 SNFLSM
+226 SNFLSI

-238 GQKVIKSFLSESFFN
+238 GQKVIKSFLSESFFLD
-253 QKFDSINEML
+253 KFKSINSL
-263 YKFSN
+263 LFKFSN

-299 VLINETISGTTF
+299 VLISETISGTTF

-348 IEFKPENDSN
+348 IEYNNDRVDQKRDVELIKFENKI
-358 RDQLLE
+358 
-364 TFIDKIEF
+364 TFENIEF
-372 KNVDFSFGQ
+372 NYGDS
-381 TKILDKISFTIK
+381 KILDKISFTIN

-402 SSGSGKTTIANL
+402 SSGSGKTTIANI
-414 LNGFY
+414 LNGFF
-419 NSDSGS
+419 NPKSGNLLIDNNN
-425 ISIDGMEISSITR
+425 ISQITK
-438 ESLYKKISIVTQE
+438 ESLYKNISIVTQE
-451 SILFNDT
+451 SILFNDS
-458 IMNNIRIGDLDSID
+458 ILNNIKIGNLDSKKED
-472 GDIINAAKE
+472 VINAAKE
-481 ANAHEFILEQNE
+481 ANAHEFIEQQLDGYN
-493 KYDTN
+493 TM
-498 IGDYGGKLSGGQ
+498 IGDYGNKLSGGQ
-510 KQRITIARAMLK
+510 KQRLTIARAMLK

-533 SSLDSESEKHV
+533 SSLDSKSEKKI
-544 QSAIENLMNQRTVFV
+544 QDAINKLMQGKTSLI
-559 IAHRLSTVHNASKI
+559 IAHKFSTIKKCDKI
-573 LVLDNGKIVQEGKHE
+573 ILIDKGKIIAQGTHE
-588 ELVNIDGL
+588 ELINSNSS
-596 YKQLHKMQFRT
+596 YKNMNELQI

>member
-10 YGLDYTY
+10 YGLEYSY
-17 YGVLNIVFNI
+17 FAVLNIIFNI

-46 LFKQTKGVYIKPEY
+46 LFKQTKKVYEVPEY
-60 FGISNIREYLEDY
+60 SGIGNIREYAENY
-73 FNYYISRQLETD
+73 FNYYISKQLETD
-85 ISSTLILVVGIVIF
+85 ISTTLIIVVSIVIF
-99 FFLMKNLFN
+99 FFLMKNVFN
-108 YLALYN
+108 YLALFN
-114 ITFVKNGLLKNL
+114 ITFVKNGLLKKL
-126 RGKLYS
+126 RESLYS
-132 KVVSMPISYFL
+132 KVLVMPIPYFI

-211 GKKLRKDSKEVQQQQ
+211 GKRLRKDSKEVQQQQ
-226 SNFLSM
+226 SNFLSI

-238 GQKVIKSFLSESFFN
+238 GQKVIKSFLSESFFSR
-253 QKFDSINEML
+253 KFDKINHLL
-263 YKFSN
+263 YKYSN

-288 IGVLLWFGGKM
+288 IGVLLWFGGRM
-299 VLINETISGTTF
+299 VLVSESISGTTF

-348 IEFKPENDSN
+348 IEYDKYSNDGTRNIEIEEFK
-358 RDQLLE
+358 
-364 TFIDKIEF
+364 DKISFQDLEF
-372 KNVDFSFGQ
+372 SYGES
-381 TKILDKISFTIK
+381 KILDGITFTIK

-402 SSGSGKTTIANL
+402 SSGSGKSTIANL
-414 LNGFY
+414 LNGFF
-419 NSDSGS
+419 SADSGS
-425 ISIDGMEISSITR
+425 LLIDGINISDIKR
-438 ESLYKKISIVTQE
+438 ESLYKNISIVTQE
-451 SILFNDT
+451 SILFNDN
-458 IMNNIRIGDLDSID
+458 IFNNIKIGNLDAEKE
-472 GDIINAAKE
+472 DIIRAAKE
-481 ANAHEFILEQNE
+481 ANAHEFIEEQINGYE
-493 KYDTN
+493 TV
-498 IGDYGGKLSGGQ
+498 IGDYGNKLSGGQ
-510 KQRITIARAMLK
+510 KQRLTIARAMLK

-533 SSLDSESEKHV
+533 SSLDSKSEKKI
-544 QSAIENLMNQRTVFV
+544 QDAINKLMQGKTSLI
-559 IAHRLSTVHNASKI
+559 IAHKFSTIKKCDKI
-573 LVLDNGKIVQEGKHE
+573 ILIDKGRIIAQGTHE
-588 ELVNIDGL
+588 ELINSNSS
-596 YKQLHKMQFRT
+596 YKNMNELQI

>member
-1 MNYFTKVLK
+1 MSYFTRVLK
-10 YGLDYTY
+10 YGIDYSY
-17 YGVLNIVFNI
+17 YALLNVFFNI

-46 LFKQTKGVYIKPEY
+46 LFKQTEKVYSKPNY
-60 FGISNIREYLEDY
+60 TGIGDIREYTENY
-73 FNYYISRQLETD
+73 FNYYLSNQLETD

-99 FFLMKNLFN
+99 FFLMKNIFN

-114 ITFVKNGLLKNL
+114 ITFVKNGLLKKL
-126 RGKLYS
+126 RENVYS
-132 KVVSMPISYFL
+132 KVLNMPISYFL

-186 FTISPELTLFVILFI
+186 FTISPKLTLFVTFFI

-226 SNFLSM
+226 SNFLSI

-238 GQKVIKSFLSESFFN
+238 GQKVIKSFLSESFFLN
-253 QKFDSINEML
+253 KFKNINNLL

-268 KVINRKNL
+268 KVVNRKNL

-299 VLINETISGTTF
+299 VLISETISGTTF

-348 IEFKPENDSN
+348 IEYNKDKLDQKRNVKLEKFENKI
-358 RDQLLE
+358 
-364 TFIDKIEF
+364 TFNNVEF
-372 KNVDFSFGQ
+372 NYGEA
-381 TKILDKISFTIK
+381 KILDKISFTIN
-393 KGESVALVG
+393 KGESIALVG

-414 LNGFY
+414 LNGFF
-419 NSDSGS
+419 NPESGNILIDNNN
-425 ISIDGMEISSITR
+425 ISNITK
-438 ESLYKKISIVTQE
+438 ESLYRNISIVTQE

-458 IMNNIRIGDLDSID
+458 ILNNIKIGNLDSNKD
-472 GDIINAAKE
+472 DVMKAAKE
-481 ANAHEFILEQNE
+481 ANADEFIMQQLEGYQT
-493 KYDTN
+493 K
-498 IGDYGGKLSGGQ
+498 IGDYGNKLSGGQ
-510 KQRITIARAMLK
+510 KQRLTIARAMLK

-533 SSLDSESEKHV
+533 SSLDSKSEKKI
-544 QSAIENLMNQRTVFV
+544 QDAIDKLMYGKTSLI
-559 IAHRLSTVHNASKI
+559 IAHKFSTIKKCDKI
-573 LVLDNGKIVQEGKHE
+573 ILIDKGRIIAQGTHE
-588 ELVNIDGL
+588 ELINSNSS
-596 YKQLHKMQFRT
+596 YKNMNELQI

>member
-1 MNYFTKVLK
+1 MNYFTRVLK

-46 LFKQTKGVYIKPEY
+46 LFKQTRDVYIEPEY
-60 FGISNIREYLEDY
+60 SGISNIREYLEDY

-114 ITFVKNGLLKNL
+114 ITFVKNGLLKNI

-132 KVVSMPISYFL
+132 KVISMPISYFL
-143 NKKKGDLMS
+143 NNKKGDLMS

-253 QKFDSINEML
+253 QKFNSINEKL

-348 IEFKPENDSN
+348 IEFKPDNDSN
-358 RDQLLE
+358 RDELLE
-364 TFIDKIEF
+364 TFKDKIEF
-372 KNVDFSFGQ
+372 KNVDFSYGQ
-381 TKILDKISFTIK
+381 SKILDKISFTIK
-393 KGESVALVG
+393 KGQSVALVG

-458 IMNNIRIGDLDSID
+458 IMNNIRIGDLDSVD

-481 ANAHEFILEQNE
+481 ANAHEFILEQSE
-493 KYDTN
+493 KYETN

-510 KQRITIARAMLK
+510 KQRLTIARAMLK

-533 SSLDSESEKHV
+533 SSLDSESEKKI
-544 QSAIENLMNQRTVFV
+544 QDAIDKLMVDKTSLI
-559 IAHRLSTVHNASKI
+559 IAHKFSTIKKCDKI
-573 LVLDNGKIVQEGKHE
+573 ILIDKGRIVAEGTHD
-588 ELVNIDGL
+588 ELINSNSS
-596 YKQLHKMQFRT
+596 YKNMNELQM

>member
-46 LFKQTKGVYIKPEY
+46 LFKQTKEVYIEPEY
-60 FGISNIREYLEDY
+60 SGISNIREYLEDY

-132 KVVSMPISYFL
+132 KVISMPISYFL

-348 IEFKPENDSN
+348 IEFKPDNDSN

-364 TFIDKIEF
+364 TFKDKIEF
-372 KNVDFSFGQ
+372 KNVDFSYGQ
-381 TKILDKISFTIK
+381 SKILDKISFTIK
-393 KGESVALVG
+393 KGQSVALVG

-481 ANAHEFILEQNE
+481 ANAHEFILEQSE

-510 KQRITIARAMLK
+510 KQRLTIARAMLK

-533 SSLDSESEKHV
+533 SSLDSESEKKI
-544 QSAIENLMNQRTVFV
+544 QDAIDKLMLDKTSLI
-559 IAHRLSTVHNASKI
+559 IAHKFSTIKKCDKI
-573 LVLDNGKIVQEGKHE
+573 ILIDKGRIVAEGTHD
-588 ELVNIDGL
+588 ELINSNSS
-596 YKQLHKMQFRT
+596 YKNMNELQM

>member
-1 MNYFTKVLK
+1 MNYFTRVLK
-10 YGLDYTY
+10 YGIDYSY
-17 YGVLNIVFNI
+17 FGLLNILFNI

-46 LFKQTKGVYIKPEY
+46 LFKQTEIVYTKPEY
-60 FGISNIREYLEDY
+60 TGIGNIREYLESY
-73 FNYYISRQLETD
+73 FNYYLSNQLQTD
-85 ISSTLILVVGIVIF
+85 VSSTLIIVVGIVVF
-99 FFLMKNLFN
+99 FFLMKNIFN

-126 RGKLYS
+126 RENLYS
-132 KVVSMPISYFL
+132 KVLNMPISYFL

-186 FTISPELTLFVILFI
+186 FTISPRLTLFVTLFI

-226 SNFLSM
+226 SNFLSI

-238 GQKVIKSFLSESFFN
+238 GQKVIKSFLSESFFLD
-253 QKFDSINEML
+253 KFKGINSL
-263 YKFSN
+263 LFKFSN

-299 VLINETISGTTF
+299 VLISETISGTTF

-348 IEFKPENDSN
+348 IEYNNDRVDQKRDVELIKFENKI
-358 RDQLLE
+358 
-364 TFIDKIEF
+364 TFENIEF
-372 KNVDFSFGQ
+372 NYGDS
-381 TKILDKISFTIK
+381 KILDKISFNIN

-402 SSGSGKTTIANL
+402 SSGSGKTTIANI
-414 LNGFY
+414 LNGFF
-419 NSDSGS
+419 NPKSGNLLIDNNN
-425 ISIDGMEISSITR
+425 ISQITK
-438 ESLYKKISIVTQE
+438 ESLYKNISIVTQE
-451 SILFNDT
+451 SILFNDS
-458 IMNNIRIGDLDSID
+458 ILNNIKIGNLDSKKED
-472 GDIINAAKE
+472 VINAAKD
-481 ANAHEFILEQNE
+481 ANAHEFIEQQLNG
-493 KYDTN
+493 YDTM
-498 IGDYGGKLSGGQ
+498 IGDYGNKLSGGQ
-510 KQRITIARAMLK
+510 KQRLTIARAMLK

-533 SSLDSESEKHV
+533 SSLDSKSEKKI
-544 QSAIENLMNQRTVFV
+544 QDAINKLMEGKTSLI
-559 IAHRLSTVHNASKI
+559 IAHKFSTIKKCDKI
-573 LVLDNGKIVQEGKHE
+573 ILIDKGRIIAQGTHE
-588 ELVNIDGL
+588 ELINSNSS
-596 YKQLHKMQFRT
+596 YKNMNELQI

>member
-46 LFKQTKGVYIKPEY
+46 LFKQTKDVYIEPEY
-60 FGISNIREYLEDY
+60 SGISNIREYLEDY

-126 RGKLYS
+126 RGRLYS
-132 KVVSMPISYFL
+132 KVISMPISYFL

-364 TFIDKIEF
+364 TFKDKIEF
-372 KNVDFSFGQ
+372 KNVDFSYGQ
-381 TKILDKISFTIK
+381 SKILDKISFTIK
-393 KGESVALVG
+393 KGQSVALVG

-481 ANAHEFILEQNE
+481 ANAHEFILEQSE
-493 KYDTN
+493 EYDTN

-510 KQRITIARAMLK
+510 KQRLTIARAMLK

-533 SSLDSESEKHV
+533 SSLDSESEKKI
-544 QSAIENLMNQRTVFV
+544 QDAIDKLMLDKTSLI
-559 IAHRLSTVHNASKI
+559 IAHKFSTIKKCDKI
-573 LVLDNGKIVQEGKHE
+573 ILIDKGRIVAEGTHD
-588 ELVNIDGL
+588 ELINSNSS
-596 YKQLHKMQFRT
+596 YKNMNELQM

>member
-1 MNYFTKVLK
+1 MNYFTRVLK

-17 YGVLNIVFNI
+17 YGVLNIIFNI

-46 LFKQTKGVYIKPEY
+46 LFKQTKDVYSEPEY
-60 FGISNIREYLEDY
+60 SGISNIREYLEDY

-132 KVVSMPISYFL
+132 RVISMPISYFL

-238 GQKVIKSFLSESFFN
+238 GQKVIKSFLSESYFN
-253 QKFDSINEML
+253 QKFNSINEML

-299 VLINETISGTTF
+299 VLINATISGTTF

-348 IEFKPENDSN
+348 IEFKPDNDSN

-364 TFIDKIEF
+364 TFNDKIEF
-372 KNVDFSFGQ
+372 KNVDFSYGQ

-419 NSDSGS
+419 NSNSGS

-438 ESLYKKISIVTQE
+438 DSLYKNISIVTQE

-458 IMNNIRIGDLDSID
+458 IMNNIRIGDLDSMD
-472 GDIINAAKE
+472 DDIVNAAKE
-481 ANAHEFILEQNE
+481 ANAHEFIIEQIE

-510 KQRITIARAMLK
+510 KQRLTIARAMLK

-533 SSLDSESEKHV
+533 SSLDSESEKKI
-544 QSAIENLMNQRTVFV
+544 QDAIDKLMLDKTSLI
-559 IAHRLSTVHNASKI
+559 IAHKFSTIKKCDKI
-573 LVLDNGKIVQEGKHE
+573 ILIDKGRIVAEGTHD
-588 ELVNIDGL
+588 ELINSNSS
-596 YKQLHKMQFRT
+596 YKSMNELQR

>member
-1 MNYFTKVLK
+1 MNYFTRVLK
-10 YGLDYTY
+10 YGINYSYFGL
-17 YGVLNIVFNI
+17 LNILFNI

-46 LFKQTKGVYIKPEY
+46 LFKQTEIVYTKPEY
-60 FGISNIREYLEDY
+60 TGIGNIREYLESY
-73 FNYYISRQLETD
+73 FNYYLSNQLETD
-85 ISSTLILVVGIVIF
+85 VSSTLIIVVGIVVF
-99 FFLMKNLFN
+99 FFLMKNIFN

-126 RGKLYS
+126 RENLYS
-132 KVVSMPISYFL
+132 KVLNMPISYFL

-186 FTISPELTLFVILFI
+186 FTISPRLTLFVTLFI

-226 SNFLSM
+226 SNFLSI

-238 GQKVIKSFLSESFFN
+238 GQKVIKSFLSESFFLD
-253 QKFDSINEML
+253 KFKNINSL
-263 YKFSN
+263 LFKFSN

-299 VLINETISGTTF
+299 VLISETISGTTF

-348 IEFKPENDSN
+348 IEYNNDRVDQKRDVELIKFENKI
-358 RDQLLE
+358 
-364 TFIDKIEF
+364 TFENIEF
-372 KNVDFSFGQ
+372 NYGDS
-381 TKILDKISFTIK
+381 KILDKISFTIN

-402 SSGSGKTTIANL
+402 SSGSGKTTIANI
-414 LNGFY
+414 LNGFF
-419 NSDSGS
+419 NPKSGNLLIDNNN
-425 ISIDGMEISSITR
+425 ISQITK
-438 ESLYKKISIVTQE
+438 ESLYKNISIVTQE
-451 SILFNDT
+451 SILFNDS
-458 IMNNIRIGDLDSID
+458 ILNNIKIGNLDSKKED
-472 GDIINAAKE
+472 VINAAKE
-481 ANAHEFILEQNE
+481 ANAHEFIEQQLDGYN
-493 KYDTN
+493 TM
-498 IGDYGGKLSGGQ
+498 IGDYGNKLSGGQ
-510 KQRITIARAMLK
+510 KQRLTIARAMLK

-533 SSLDSESEKHV
+533 SSLDSKSEKKI
-544 QSAIENLMNQRTVFV
+544 QDAINKLMQGKTSLI
-559 IAHRLSTVHNASKI
+559 IAHKFSTIKKCDKI
-573 LVLDNGKIVQEGKHE
+573 ILIDKGRIIAQGTHE
-588 ELVNIDGL
+588 ELINSNSS
-596 YKQLHKMQFRT
+596 YKNMNELQI

>member
-1 MNYFTKVLK
+1 MNYFTRVLK

-17 YGVLNIVFNI
+17 YGVLNIIFNI

-46 LFKQTKGVYIKPEY
+46 LFKQTKEVYTEPEY
-60 FGISNIREYLEDY
+60 SGISNIREYLEDY

-132 KVVSMPISYFL
+132 RVISMPISYFL

-238 GQKVIKSFLSESFFN
+238 GQKVIKSFLSESYFN
-253 QKFDSINEML
+253 QKFNSINKML

-348 IEFKPENDSN
+348 IEFQPDNDSN

-364 TFIDKIEF
+364 TFNDKIEF
-372 KNVDFSFGQ
+372 KNVDFSYGQ
-381 TKILDKISFTIK
+381 TKILDKISFSIK

-419 NSDSGS
+419 NSNSGS

-438 ESLYKKISIVTQE
+438 DSLYKNISIVTQE

-458 IMNNIRIGDLDSID
+458 IMNNIRIGDLDSMD
-472 GDIINAAKE
+472 EDIVNAAKE
-481 ANAHEFILEQNE
+481 ANAHEFIIQQIEQ
-493 KYDTN
+493 YDTN

-510 KQRITIARAMLK
+510 KQRLTIARAMLK

-533 SSLDSESEKHV
+533 SSLDSESEKKI
-544 QSAIENLMNQRTVFV
+544 QDAIDKLMLDKTSLI
-559 IAHRLSTVHNASKI
+559 IAHKFSTIKKCDKI
-573 LVLDNGKIVQEGKHE
+573 ILIDKGRIVAEGTHD
-588 ELVNIDGL
+588 ELINSNSS
-596 YKQLHKMQFRT
+596 YKNMNELQM

>member
-10 YGLDYTY
+10 YGLEYSY
-17 YGVLNIVFNI
+17 FAVLNILFNI

-46 LFKQTKGVYIKPEY
+46 LFKQTKKVYEVPVY
-60 FGISNIREYLEDY
+60 SGIGNIREYAENY
-73 FNYYISRQLETD
+73 FNYYISKQLETD
-85 ISSTLILVVGIVIF
+85 ISTTLIIVVSIVIF
-99 FFLMKNLFN
+99 FFLMKNVFN
-108 YLALYN
+108 YLALFN
-114 ITFVKNGLLKNL
+114 ITFVKNGLLKKL
-126 RGKLYS
+126 RERLYS
-132 KVVSMPISYFL
+132 KVLVMPIPYFI

-211 GKKLRKDSKEVQQQQ
+211 GKRLRKDSKEVQQQQ
-226 SNFLSM
+226 SNFLSI

-238 GQKVIKSFLSESFFN
+238 GQKVIKSFLSESFFSR
-253 QKFDSINEML
+253 KFDKINHLL
-263 YKFSN
+263 YKYSN

-288 IGVLLWFGGKM
+288 IGVLLWFGGRM
-299 VLINETISGTTF
+299 VLVSESISGTTF

-348 IEFKPENDSN
+348 IEYDKYTNDGTRNIEIEEFK
-358 RDQLLE
+358 
-364 TFIDKIEF
+364 DKISFQDLEF
-372 KNVDFSFGQ
+372 SYGES
-381 TKILDKISFTIK
+381 KILDGITFTIK

-402 SSGSGKTTIANL
+402 SSGSGKSTIANL
-414 LNGFY
+414 LNGFF
-419 NSDSGS
+419 SADSGS
-425 ISIDGMEISSITR
+425 LLIDGINISDIKR
-438 ESLYKKISIVTQE
+438 ESLYKNISIVTQE
-451 SILFNDT
+451 SILFNDN
-458 IMNNIRIGDLDSID
+458 IFNNIKIGNLDAEKE
-472 GDIINAAKE
+472 DIIRAAKE
-481 ANAHEFILEQNE
+481 ANAHEFIEEQINGYE
-493 KYDTN
+493 TV
-498 IGDYGGKLSGGQ
+498 IGDYGNKLSGGQ
-510 KQRITIARAMLK
+510 KQRLTIARAMLK

-533 SSLDSESEKHV
+533 SSLDSKSEKKI
-544 QSAIENLMNQRTVFV
+544 QDAINKLMQGKTSLI
-559 IAHRLSTVHNASKI
+559 IAHKFSTIKKCDKI
-573 LVLDNGKIVQEGKHE
+573 ILIDKGRIIAQGTHE
-588 ELVNIDGL
+588 ELINSNSP
-596 YKQLHKMQFRT
+596 YKNMNELQI

>member
-1 MNYFTKVLK
+1 MSYFTRVLK
-10 YGLDYTY
+10 YGIEYY
-17 YGVLNIVFNI
+17 NYGVLNILFNI

-46 LFKQTKGVYIKPEY
+46 LFKQTKTVYTEPKY
-60 FGISNIREYLEDY
+60 VGFSNILEYTEDY
-73 FNYYISRQLETD
+73 FNYYLSNQLETD
-85 ISSTLILVVGIVIF
+85 ISSTLIIVVGIVIF

-126 RGKLYS
+126 RENLYS
-132 KVVSMPISYFL
+132 KVLNMPISYFL

-186 FTISPELTLFVILFI
+186 FTISPQLTLFVTLFI

-226 SNFLSM
+226 SNFLSI

-238 GQKVIKSFLSESFFN
+238 GQKVIKSFLSENFFHN
-253 QKFDSINEML
+253 KFKSINNLL
-263 YKFSN
+263 YRFSN

-348 IEFKPENDSN
+348 IEYNKNKYDENRTLDFKKFKKNI
-358 RDQLLE
+358 
-364 TFIDKIEF
+364 TFNNVEF
-372 KNVDFSFGQ
+372 SYGEV
-381 TKILDKISFTIK
+381 KILDKISFTIN

-414 LNGFY
+414 LNGFFGPT
-419 NSDSGS
+419 SGNILIDDIS
-425 ISIDGMEISSITR
+425 ISNITK
-438 ESLYKKISIVTQE
+438 ESLYRNISIVTQE

-458 IMNNIRIGDLDSID
+458 ILNNIRIGNLEASKE
-472 GDIINAAKE
+472 DIIEASKE
-481 ANAHEFILEQNE
+481 ANAHEFIQEQLNS
-493 KYDTN
+493 YDTT
-498 IGDYGGKLSGGQ
+498 IGDYGNNLSGGQ
-510 KQRITIARAMLK
+510 KQRLTIARAMLK

-533 SSLDSESEKHV
+533 SSLDSESEKKI
-544 QSAIENLMNQRTVFV
+544 QNAIDKLMHGKTSLI
-559 IAHRLSTVHNASKI
+559 IAHKFSTIKKCDKI
-573 LVLDNGKIVQEGKHE
+573 ILIDKGRIIAQGTHQELINSNSSYKNMN
-588 ELVNIDGL
+588 ELQI
-596 YKQLHKMQFRT
+596 

>member
-46 LFKQTKGVYIKPEY
+46 LFKQTKDVYIEPEY
-60 FGISNIREYLEDY
+60 SGISNIREYLEDY

-132 KVVSMPISYFL
+132 KVISMPISYFL

-238 GQKVIKSFLSESFFN
+238 GQKVIKSFLSESFFD
-253 QKFDSINEML
+253 QKFDSINKML
-263 YKFSN
+263 YKYSN
-268 KVINRKNL
+268 RVINRKNL

-348 IEFKPENDSN
+348 IEFKHDNDSN

-364 TFIDKIEF
+364 TFKDKIEF
-372 KNVDFSFGQ
+372 KNVDFSYGQ
-381 TKILDKISFTIK
+381 SKILDKISFTIK
-393 KGESVALVG
+393 KGQSVALVG

-419 NSDSGS
+419 NSNSGS

-438 ESLYKKISIVTQE
+438 ESLYKNISIVTQE

-472 GDIINAAKE
+472 EDIVNAAKE
-481 ANAHEFILEQNE
+481 ANAHEFILEQSE

-510 KQRITIARAMLK
+510 KQRLTIARAMLK

-533 SSLDSESEKHV
+533 SSLDSESEKKI
-544 QSAIENLMNQRTVFV
+544 QDAIDKLMVDKTSLI
-559 IAHRLSTVHNASKI
+559 IAHKFSTIKKCDKI
-573 LVLDNGKIVQEGKHE
+573 ILIDKGRILAEGTHD
-588 ELVNIDGL
+588 ELINSNSS
-596 YKQLHKMQFRT
+596 YKNMNELQM